1 MDILFGKNQ
10 VPVIISFFICG
21 ILSGV
26 LFDLLKIKR
35 RILGA
40 NKFILFID
48 DFAFMILCG
57 IIVIFNAYSF
67 NNGNMKWYE
76 IPDMVSGFIVY
87 RKTVSVIFIKV
98 CFYIIDKTKKLL
110 YILLLPIKKLIIKII
125 NSTHVV
131 YLNLYMC
138 FIGKK
143 VFVSRLVK

>member
-10 VPVIISFFICG
+10 IPVLISFFICG
-21 ILSGV
+21 ILSGI

-35 RILGA
+35 RIFGV

-48 DFAFMILCG
+48 DFAFMIFCAIL
-57 IIVIFNAYSF
+57 VIFNAYAF

-76 IPDMVSGFIVY
+76 IPDMTAGFIIY

-110 YILLLPIKKLIIKII
+110 LILLLPIKKIFLNFIKLINIL
-125 NSTHVV
+125 
-131 YLNLYMC
+131 YLNLYMY